1 MLNGL
6 HEIIITC
13 HICQCIAVLLVIAVD
28 QASVD
33 CVDPLQAMSSE
44 ILDVLSTA
52 SAEQPADHSA
62 QHGYDVESTMA
73 SVTTQN
79 LSHSHEQLAVVQC
92 LDREGWLVAP
102 LVNGCRVAVLST
114 TCKQA
119 VEGWPSRLKCLE
131 VEPISG
137 AGEVARKLQWVAH
150 HCPKLQYLLFKI
162 SLDATVPPLQDF
174 PKLQYILFKY
184 PSYSTSSSAHHLD
197 GISIDVEIPLSQKM
211 ESLFLIAWHR
221 RNLALTRLRQDGWA
235 VSDATYKLNDDDM
248 RTLSQLRSPEPR
260 ILIVCAMGWG
270 T

>member
-1 MLNGL
+1 MLNSL

-44 ILDVLSTA
+44 ISDVLSSA

-62 QHGYDVESTMA
+62 DGSAERPAHHRYDVESTMA
-73 SVTTQN
+73 SVATQN
-79 LSHSHEQLAVVQC
+79 LSHSDEQLAVLQC

-102 LVNGCRVAVLST
+102 LVNGCRVAVLSR
-114 TCKQA
+114 TCRQA

-131 VEPISG
+131 FESG

-150 HCPKLQYLLFKI
+150 HCPKLQYLLFKD
-162 SLDATVPPLQDF
+162 SNGNSV
-174 PKLQYILFKY
+174 
-184 PSYSTSSSAHHLD
+184 
-197 GISIDVEIPLSQKM
+197 DVEIPLSQKM
-211 ESLFLIAWHR
+211 ESLFLTAWR
-221 RNLALTRLRQDGWA
+221 RRRLALTRLRRDGWA
-235 VSDATYKLNDDDM
+235 VSDATYKLDDNDM

-260 ILIVCAMGWG
+260 ILIVCAMGRG

>member
-1 MLNGL
+1 MLNSL

-44 ILDVLSTA
+44 ISDVLSSA

-62 QHGYDVESTMA
+62 DGSAERPAHHRYDVESTMA
-73 SVTTQN
+73 SVATQN
-79 LSHSHEQLAVVQC
+79 QLAVLQC

-102 LVNGCRVAVLST
+102 LVNGCRVAVLSR
-114 TCKQA
+114 TCRQA

-131 VEPISG
+131 FESG

-150 HCPKLQYLLFKI
+150 HCPKLQYLLFKD
-162 SLDATVPPLQDF
+162 SNGNSV
-174 PKLQYILFKY
+174 
-184 PSYSTSSSAHHLD
+184 
-197 GISIDVEIPLSQKM
+197 DVEIPLSQKM
-211 ESLFLIAWHR
+211 ESLFLTAWR
-221 RNLALTRLRQDGWA
+221 RRRLALTRLRRDGWA
-235 VSDATYKLNDDDM
+235 VSDATYKLDDDDM

-260 ILIVCAMGWG
+260 ILIVCAMGRG

>member
-44 ILDVLSTA
+44 ILDVLSSA

-62 QHGYDVESTMA
+62 DGSAERSAHHGYDVESTMA
-73 SVTTQN
+73 SVATQN
-79 LSHSHEQLAVVQC
+79 LSHSNEQLAVLQC

-102 LVNGCRVAVLST
+102 LVNGCRVAVLSR

-131 VEPISG
+131 FEPRSS

-150 HCPKLQYLLFKI
+150 HCPKLQCLLFKD
-162 SLDATVPPLQDF
+162 SN
-174 PKLQYILFKY
+174 
-184 PSYSTSSSAHHLD
+184 
-197 GISIDVEIPLSQKM
+197 GNSIDVEIPLSQKM
-211 ESLFLIAWHR
+211 ESLFLIAWR
-221 RNLALTRLRQDGWA
+221 RRRLALTRLRRDGWA
-235 VSDATYKLNDDDM
+235 VSDATYKLDDDDM

>member
-1 MLNGL
+1 MLNSL

-44 ILDVLSTA
+44 ISDVLSSA

-62 QHGYDVESTMA
+62 DGSAERPDPRMMA
-73 SVTTQN
+73 SVATQN
-79 LSHSHEQLAVVQC
+79 QLAVLQC

-102 LVNGCRVAVLST
+102 LANGCRVAVLSR
-114 TCKQA
+114 TCRQA

-131 VEPISG
+131 FESG

-150 HCPKLQYLLFKI
+150 HCPKLQYLLFKD
-162 SLDATVPPLQDF
+162 SNGNSV
-174 PKLQYILFKY
+174 
-184 PSYSTSSSAHHLD
+184 
-197 GISIDVEIPLSQKM
+197 DVEIPLSQKM
-211 ESLFLIAWHR
+211 ESLFLTAWR
-221 RNLALTRLRQDGWA
+221 RRKLALTRLRRDGWA
-235 VSDATYKLNDDDM
+235 VSDATYKLDDDDM
-248 RTLSQLRSPEPR
+248 KTLSQLRSPEPR

>member
-62 QHGYDVESTMA
+62 HHGYDVESTMA
-73 SVTTQN
+73 AVTTQN
-79 LSHSHEQLAVVQC
+79 LSHSHELLAVLQC

-150 HCPKLQYLLFKI
+150 HCPKLQYLLFKD
-162 SLDATVPPLQDF
+162 SNGFFV
-174 PKLQYILFKY
+174 
-184 PSYSTSSSAHHLD
+184 
-197 GISIDVEIPLSQKM
+197 DVEIPLSQKM

>member
-1 MLNGL
+1 MLNSL

-13 HICQCIAVLLVIAVD
+13 HICQCVAVLLVIAVD

-44 ILDVLSTA
+44 ISDVLSSA

-62 QHGYDVESTMA
+62 DGSAERPAHHRYDVESTMA
-73 SVTTQN
+73 SVATQN
-79 LSHSHEQLAVVQC
+79 LSHSDEQLAVLQC

-102 LVNGCRVAVLST
+102 LVNGCRVAVLSR
-114 TCKQA
+114 TCRQA

-131 VEPISG
+131 FEPISG

-150 HCPKLQYLLFKI
+150 HCPKLQYLLFKD
-162 SLDATVPPLQDF
+162 SNGNSV
-174 PKLQYILFKY
+174 
-184 PSYSTSSSAHHLD
+184 
-197 GISIDVEIPLSQKM
+197 DVEIPLSQKM
-211 ESLFLIAWHR
+211 ESLFLTAWR
-221 RNLALTRLRQDGWA
+221 RRRLALTRLRRDGWA
-235 VSDATYKLNDDDM
+235 VSDATYKLDDNDM

-260 ILIVCAMGWG
+260 ILIVCAMGRG

>member
-1 MLNGL
+1 MYSPPLVLNSL
-6 HEIIITC
+6 SWLRH
-13 HICQCIAVLLVIAVD
+13 LV
-28 QASVD
+28 
-33 CVDPLQAMSSE
+33 
-44 ILDVLSTA
+44 
-52 SAEQPADHSA
+52 SAEQPVMVTHQSA
-62 QHGYDVESTMA
+62 HHGYDVESTTA

-79 LSHSHEQLAVVQC
+79 LSHSHEQLAVLQC

-131 VEPISG
+131 VEPTSG

-150 HCPKLQYLLFKI
+150 HCPKLQYLLFKD
-162 SLDATVPPLQDF
+162 SNGFFVDP
-174 PKLQYILFKY
+174 
-184 PSYSTSSSAHHLD
+184 
-197 GISIDVEIPLSQKM
+197 EIPLSQKM
-211 ESLFLIAWHR
+211 ESLFLIVWHR
-221 RNLALTRLRQDGWA
+221 RNLALTRLRRDGWA